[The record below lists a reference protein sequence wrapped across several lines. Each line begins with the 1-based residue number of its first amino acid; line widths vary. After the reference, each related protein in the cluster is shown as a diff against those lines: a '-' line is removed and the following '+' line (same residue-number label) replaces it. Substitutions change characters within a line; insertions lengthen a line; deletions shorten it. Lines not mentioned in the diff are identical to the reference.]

1 MFSRVK
7 VEIVIRGKESV
18 ELTRGH
24 RAEMAHDI

>member
-7 VEIVIRGKESV
+7 VEIVIRGKVSV

-24 RAEMAHDI
+24 HAEMVHDI